1 MTTPALDWKSVY
13 AAMHRAGEATFP
25 PAALYYVL
33 QTVRKRAAV
42 PQARLPLTPEDI
54 ITTFRAGV
62 RREFGPLF
70 REVLEDWNLR
80 APADLGEAVLLLG
93 RYRCLALEPSDT
105 REAFA
110 ADGRAFYEEPAA

>member
-1 MTTPALDWKSVY
+1 MTPSALDWKSVY
-13 AAMHRAGEATFP
+13 AAMHRAGDAAFP

-33 QTVRKRAAV
+33 QTVRKRAAAPEAEV
-42 PQARLPLTPEDI
+42 PLTPQDI
-54 ITTFRAGV
+54 ITTFRAGA
-62 RREFGPLF
+62 RADFGLLS

-80 APADLGEAVLLLG
+80 APADLGEAVVLLG

-110 ADGRAFYEEPAA
+110 ADERPF